1 MKLLLGPCLTT
12 HLTGCQISSLD
23 LKVLKV
29 GWEIEEA
36 ALVASSLAHQV
47 RSIFQFLPFLEISNP
62 HFYFFTHY
70 GCFEKEQG
78 LLTLHPLKT
87 PTKCYPSNTASY
99 DISISKTYKYLR
111 L

>member
-47 RSIFQFLPFLEISNP
+47 RSILQFLPFLKISN
-62 HFYFFTHY
+62 
-70 GCFEKEQG
+70 E
-78 LLTLHPLKT
+78 
-87 PTKCYPSNTASY
+87 TKCYPSKTASY
-99 DISISKTYKYLR
+99 DISISKTYQKFGIVKSKLKN
-111 L
+111 